1 MRTTKT
7 LSLLD
12 TFLPTFDQHNHHV
25 TVIRASPAQVHAALQ
40 TVTMDELPLSRLLRA
55 IRALPE
61 RLTTRGRMSIPL
73 QRLVLRHLA
82 SRNFAL
88 LADESGVEIVFGLI
102 GQPWKLR
109 GGAVHRIV
117 DARDFVAFSAP
128 GFTKVAMNFSFH
140 PVDGGTRVAT
150 ETRILA
156 TDPGTGTRFRR
167 YWHVVRIGSGI
178 IRWDLLRAIKRRAE
192 RAPCA

>member
-25 TVIRASPAQVHAALQ
+25 TMIRASPAQVHAALQ
-40 TVTMDELPLSRLLRA
+40 TVTMDELFISRLLAA

-61 RLTTRGRMSIPL
+61 RLTTRGRAAGTLQGPML
-73 QRLVLRHLA
+73 QRFA
-82 SRNFAL
+82 SRHFAV
-88 LADESGVEIVFGLI
+88 LADEPDVEIVFGLI
-102 GQPWKLR
+102 SQPWKLR

-140 PVDGGTRVAT
+140 PVGGGTRVAT

-156 TDPGTGTRFRR
+156 TDPDTGTRFRR
-167 YWHVVRIGSGI
+167 YWRVVRIGSGI
-178 IRWDLLRAIKRRAE
+178 IRWDVLRAIKRRAE
-192 RAPCA
+192 RALGA

>member
-25 TVIRASPAQVHAALQ
+25 TMIRASPDQVHAALQ
-40 TVTMDELPLSRLLRA
+40 TVTMDELPISRLLMA
-55 IRALPE
+55 IRALPG
-61 RLTTRGRMSIPL
+61 RLTTRGRASGTLHRP
-73 QRLVLRHLA
+73 VLHLLT
-82 SRNFAL
+82 SRNFAS
-88 LADESGVEIVFGLI
+88 LADEPGVEMVVGLI
-102 GQPWKLR
+102 SQPWKLR
-109 GGAVHRIV
+109 GGAAHRIV
-117 DARDFVAFSAP
+117 DARDFVAFSQP

-140 PVDGGTRVAT
+140 PVDGSTRVAT

-156 TDPGTGTRFRR
+156 TDPDTRTRFRR
-167 YWHVVRIGSGI
+167 YWRVVRIGSGI

-192 RAPCA
+192 RALGA